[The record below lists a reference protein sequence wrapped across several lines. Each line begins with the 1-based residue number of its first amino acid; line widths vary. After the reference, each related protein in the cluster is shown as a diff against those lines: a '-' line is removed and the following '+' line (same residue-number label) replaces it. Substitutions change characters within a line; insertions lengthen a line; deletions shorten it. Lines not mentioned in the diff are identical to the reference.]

1 MFNLLKKITS
11 IDPGIQRPAVLF
23 QVIPPKYDDFS
34 AQGFINVMEA
44 LNIVDDLLS
53 FEIVATNDRILM
65 YVRSSRPDHVIS
77 TLQSRYAQIR
87 FETVPA
93 ADDPLLV
100 PQGTGTVFRQ
110 VLWTAGDDWL
120 PLQVQDD
127 AKENSDPFVEMV
139 GGLSAEIPPGGRIVT
154 RLLLSEKDRDWS
166 ERWRSRA
173 ISGSGSAN
181 QKIADAARRE
191 EGGEAASGDGKSEGN
206 ANTQHL
212 QVWVASVVGLLIIL
226 GAYVHETILSFWMER
241 RLELIA
247 YGVLALMALTGV
259 GYVLHR
265 LGLFKAKPELK
276 AYDSEQVKLR
286 VVGAAF
292 RLEVQIFALLPEDG
306 ERADVMERVLRPV
319 VASYR
324 RFDSPMGARFEAGP
338 VDRLDGFDP
347 NLDDIGFVGV
357 RKDVLRRTQV
367 GEGVVGTREAVAL
380 WHVPGDTVDAPSL
393 VRAGSR
399 RLPVPQEMFVL
410 DNDQRAR
417 ATLVGF
423 EKYLDGGVRQ
433 LYFPDEALRR
443 HHLYV
448 ARTRMGKTTLMRHV
462 ARSLLRS
469 KAAGLEDTTL
479 VVVDPHSDL
488 VADILNGMPVGAAA
502 DVRLID
508 VGDPARA
515 CGINLLDVHTFTKRD
530 MTISTI
536 IAIAKAT
543 SSANSW
549 GDRMESILEWSLIA
563 LYEANRNRDPD
574 EQYTI
579 FDTIELLTD
588 ETRRQEI
595 ISEGRSVDVAQWWYT
610 TYPTL
615 VPHNDRSAIAPVLR
629 KIGQYASVEAARRVL
644 GQRRCTLDI
653 EGAIQSGKV
662 LLVDT
667 ARARSGHEVSSILGA
682 SILNLVQNI
691 IERQSQVPIGE
702 RRRIVVVVDE
712 MQTLLGVTFDEMLAE
727 LSKYNGSL
735 IMATQSLDRLN
746 TMTENGRMR
755 ETILS
760 NIGCLV
766 AFQTN
771 FSDAAILQHELR
783 GDALDEQDII
793 DLPPHHCY
801 GRLTLESGNVHF
813 STEVIPPFPG
823 NGVLA
828 DLSRQDSDAYTRP
841 TVDVD
846 AEHKQSMEGKF
857 REYFG
862 DPDNPD
868 DTFDFGSGS

>member
-1 MFNLLKKITS
+1 MFRLFKKSTS
-11 IDPGIQRPAVLF
+11 IDRGIQRPVLF
-23 QVIPPKYDDFS
+23 QVIPPKAGDFS
-34 AQGFINVMEA
+34 AQGFINALEA
-44 LNIVDDLLS
+44 LNIVDDVLS
-53 FEIVATNDRILM
+53 LELVATNDQILM
-65 YVRSSRPDHVIS
+65 YVRSSRPDHVLS
-77 TLQSRYAQIR
+77 TLQSRYSQLR

-93 ADDPLLV
+93 ADDPLLL
-100 PQGTGTVFRQ
+100 PKGTGTVFRQ
-110 VLWTAGDDWL
+110 ALWTAGDEWL

-127 AKENSDPFVEMV
+127 AEEDSDPFVEMV

-166 ERWRSRA
+166 EQWRSRA

-181 QKIADAARRE
+181 QKIADAERQE
-191 EGGEAASGDGKSEGN
+191 KSEKAASGEEKSNGST
-206 ANTQHL
+206 NTQN
-212 QVWVASVVGLLIIL
+212 QQIYVVVCVIVSAIV
-226 GAYVHETILSFWMER
+226 GAFLHEMLPYFWMEHR
-241 RLELIA
+241 FQLIA
-247 YGVLALMALTGV
+247 CGVLALMTFTGV

-265 LGLFKAKPELK
+265 LGFFKGKPEPK
-276 AYDSEQVKLR
+276 SYDSEQVKLR
-286 VVGAAF
+286 VGGAAF
-292 RLEVQIFALLPEDG
+292 RLEVQIFALLPEGG

-324 RFDSPMGARFEAGP
+324 RFDSPMGAKFEAGP

-347 NLDDIGFVGV
+347 DLDDIGFVGV
-357 RKDVLRRTQV
+357 RKDFLRRTKV

-380 WHVPGDTVDAPSL
+380 WHIPGEAVDAPSL

-399 RLPVPQEMFVL
+399 RLPVPQPMFVL
-410 DNDQRAR
+410 ENDQRAR
-417 ATLVGF
+417 AALVGV
-423 EKYLDGGVRQ
+423 EGYRDGGVRQ
-433 LYFPDEALRR
+433 LYFPGEVLRR

-448 ARTRMGKTTLMRHV
+448 AKTRMGKTTLMLHI

-469 KAAGLEDTTL
+469 IAAGLEDITL

-488 VADILNGMPVGAAA
+488 VTDILNGMPVGAAG

-515 CGINLLDVHTFTKRD
+515 CGINLLDVRTFTKRD
-530 MTISTI
+530 MTIPTI
-536 IAIAKAT
+536 ISIAKST

-563 LYEANRNRDPD
+563 LYEANRHRDPD

-595 ISEGRSVDVAQWWYT
+595 IREGRSLDVAQWWNT

-667 ARARSGHEVSSILGA
+667 ARARSGHEVSSIIGA
-682 SILNLVQNI
+682 SVLNLLQSI
-691 IERQSQVPIGE
+691 IERQSQVPVGE
-702 RRRIVVVVDE
+702 RRRIVVIVDE
-712 MQTLLGVTFDEMLAE
+712 MQTLLGVKFDEMLAE
-727 LSKYNGSL
+727 LSKYNGTL

-746 TMTENGRMR
+746 TMTENVRMR

-766 AFQTN
+766 AFQGN

-783 GDALDEQDII
+783 GDVLDEQDIM

-801 GRLTLESGNVHF
+801 GRLTLESGNRHF
-813 STEVIPPFPG
+813 SMEVLPPLSG
-823 NGVLA
+823 NEGIA
-828 DLSRQDSDAYTRP
+828 DLIRQGSDAYTRP
-841 TVDVD
+841 TADVD
-846 AEHKQSMEGKF
+846 AEHERFMEG
-857 REYFG
+857 RFG
-862 DPDNPD
+862 EFFDDPDDPD